1 MVNNLNKKNIK
12 EVSEILL
19 ICLGVTFIFCFALM
33 PIKVDGSSMYPTL
46 QDHDYAFMSRLNLN
60 QIERFD
66 VVTLNCKKLGNII
79 IKRVIGLP
87 GEKIVYKDDQLY
99 VDDQKIAENFLDKNY
114 IKKVKKEYNISCF
127 TEDFEYTVG
136 ENEIFVL
143 GDNRLNSLDSRLLG
157 CFKEKDILS
166 KKGII
171 LFPFKNMKE
180 VD

>member
-1 MVNNLNKKNIK
+1 MNKKRIK
-12 EVSEILL
+12 DVIEFL
-19 ICLGVTFIFCFALM
+19 IVCMGVTFVFRFAIM

-46 QDHDYAFMSRLNLN
+46 QDHDYAFTSRIDLNH
-60 QIERFD
+60 IERFD
-66 VVTLNCKKLGNII
+66 IVTLNCKKLGNII

-99 VDDQKIAENFLDKNY
+99 INDEKIEEAFLDISY
-114 IKKVKKEYNISCF
+114 IEQVKKDYNISCF
-127 TEDFEYTVG
+127 TEDFEYTIG
-136 ENEIFVL
+136 DDEIFVL

-166 KKGII
+166 KKGFV

>member
-1 MVNNLNKKNIK
+1 MNKKRIK
-12 EVSEILL
+12 DVIEFL
-19 ICLGVTFIFCFALM
+19 IVCMGVTFVFRFAIM
-33 PIKVDGSSMYPTL
+33 PIKVDGSSMYPPL
-46 QDHDYAFMSRLNLN
+46 QDHDYAFMSRIDLNH
-60 QIERFD
+60 IERFD
-66 VVTLNCKKLGNII
+66 IVTLNCKKLGNII

-99 VDDQKIAENFLDKNY
+99 INDEKIEEAFLDISY
-114 IKKVKKEYNISCF
+114 IEQVKKDYNISCF
-127 TEDFEYTVG
+127 TEDFEYTIG
-136 ENEIFVL
+136 DDEIFVL

-166 KKGII
+166 KKGFV

>member
-1 MVNNLNKKNIK
+1 MNKKRIK
-12 EVSEILL
+12 DVIEFL
-19 ICLGVTFIFCFALM
+19 IVCMGVTFVFRFAIM

-46 QDHDYAFMSRLNLN
+46 QDNDYAFMSRIDLNH
-60 QIERFD
+60 IERFD
-66 VVTLNCKKLGNII
+66 IVTLNCKKLGNII

-99 VDDQKIAENFLDKNY
+99 INDEKIEEAFLDISY
-114 IKKVKKEYNISCF
+114 IEQVKKDYNISCF
-127 TEDFEYTVG
+127 TEDFEYTIG
-136 ENEIFVL
+136 DDEIFVL

-166 KKGII
+166 KKGFV

>member
-1 MVNNLNKKNIK
+1 MNKKRIK
-12 EVSEILL
+12 DFIEFL
-19 ICLGVTFIFCFALM
+19 IVCTGVTFVFRFAIM

-46 QDHDYAFMSRLNLN
+46 QDQDYAFMSRIDLNH
-60 QIERFD
+60 IERFD
-66 VVTLNCKKLGNII
+66 IVTLNCKKLGNII

-99 VDDQKIAENFLDKNY
+99 VDNQKIEENFLDKNY
-114 IKKVKKEYNISCF
+114 IKKVKKEYNVSCF

-136 ENEIFVL
+136 VDEIFVL

-166 KKGII
+166 KKGFV

>member
-1 MVNNLNKKNIK
+1 MNKKRIK
-12 EVSEILL
+12 DVIEFL
-19 ICLGVTFIFCFALM
+19 IVCMGVTFVFRFAIM

-46 QDHDYAFMSRLNLN
+46 QDHDYAFMSRIGLNH
-60 QIERFD
+60 IERFD
-66 VVTLNCKKLGNII
+66 IVTLNCKKLGNII

-99 VDDQKIAENFLDKNY
+99 INDEKIEEAFLDISY
-114 IKKVKKEYNISCF
+114 IEQVKKDYNISCF
-127 TEDFEYTVG
+127 TEDFEYTIG
-136 ENEIFVL
+136 DDEIFVL

-166 KKGII
+166 KKGFV